1 VHGFTGWLTVE
12 NYHCIL
18 GQTVKNASFASSIP
32 REVTCMPR
40 NFPLTPSDRVLL
52 ECLQRDATMTIDA
65 LARAANLS
73 PSSAQRRVQRLRD
86 EKIIIGTTSIVDPHR
101 VGRPITL
108 LVELELERDRPEL
121 LPALQ
126 GRIAETVAIQQAW
139 HVTGR
144 GDLLLVVTAQSIED
158 FDALMEQL
166 MTENRNIRKFTT
178 SVALKTLKRG
188 LAVPVD

>member
-1 VHGFTGWLTVE
+1 
-12 NYHCIL
+12 
-18 GQTVKNASFASSIP
+18 
-32 REVTCMPR
+32 
-40 NFPLTPSDRVLL
+40 
-52 ECLQRDATMTIDA
+52 MTIDA

-73 PSSAQRRVQRLRD
+73 ASSAQRRVQRLRD
-86 EKIIIGTTSIVDPHR
+86 DKVIIGAISIVDPHR

-126 GRIAETVAIQQAW
+126 NWIAKTDAIQQAW

-158 FDALMEQL
+158 FDALMERL
-166 MTENRNIRKFTT
+166 MTGNRNVRKFTT